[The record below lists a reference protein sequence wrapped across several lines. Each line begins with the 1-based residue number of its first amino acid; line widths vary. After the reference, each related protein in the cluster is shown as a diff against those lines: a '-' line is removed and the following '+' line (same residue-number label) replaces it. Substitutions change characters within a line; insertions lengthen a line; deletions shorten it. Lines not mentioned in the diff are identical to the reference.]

1 MRLPISIFKYLF
13 EHKKLFAEVR
23 AEEKEKNL
31 FAEVRAEE
39 KEKTTRHSSRNQSI
53 VSNQSRAVAAGERR
67 EEEKK
72 EEEKQ
77 QKHHSKHQSYV
88 CNHETI

>member
-1 MRLPISIFKYLF
+1 MQLPISIFKYLF

-39 KEKTTRHSSRNQSI
+39 KEKTTRHSARNQK
-53 VSNQSRAVAAGERR
+53 AVAKIR
-67 EEEKK
+67 EE
-72 EEEKQ
+72 Q
-77 QKHHSKHQSYV
+77 
-88 CNHETI
+88 